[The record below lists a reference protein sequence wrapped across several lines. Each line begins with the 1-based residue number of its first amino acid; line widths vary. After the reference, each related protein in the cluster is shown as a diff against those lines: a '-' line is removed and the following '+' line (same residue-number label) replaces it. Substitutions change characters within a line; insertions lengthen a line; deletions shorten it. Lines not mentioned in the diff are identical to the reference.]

1 MIDTIKIY
9 SIITKEIYDVIK
21 YRSDINTKYN
31 KSTGELYYE
40 ITTDSLVGSYD
51 SRLSVKV
58 SDNAGK
64 YKMSGYLLEVEGSY
78 HKITK
83 GQNAYNGCCDLV
95 EVVFGLVNKV
105 EQDYGVNLGMC
116 IWYIQRVDIAICFDL
131 DNNSNVCNYINNLSK
146 LSYPR
151 RKIRFYENESI
162 YCSSTSTTL
171 KIYNKLREF
180 KKHDVPKL
188 KETDFNILE
197 HQIKIDGYIRYEC
210 EIKKRKL
217 SKILGKDRITIL
229 DVNYDKLY
237 DIWKSEFMKLIK
249 YNENNINLVR
259 SNNDVKKRL
268 LNKYKSAKAMNL
280 FGFYLSLVQDGYTS
294 VRDCTSSTTFYRKL
308 KELKDVGVDFNQNV
322 FVKEDYSDKIINF
335 NPFENIEREVV

>member
-1 MIDTIKIY
+1 MIDTVKLY
-9 SIITKEIYDVIK
+9 TIITKEAYDVIK

-31 KSTGELYYE
+31 KSTGELFYE
-40 ITTDSLVGSYD
+40 ITTDSLEGSYE

-78 HKITK
+78 HKLTK
-83 GQNAYNGCCDLV
+83 GQNAYDGYCDLV
-95 EVVFGLVNKV
+95 DVFFGLIRLV
-105 EQDYGVNLGMC
+105 EKEYDVNLNCC
-116 IWYIQRVDIAICFDL
+116 IWYIQRVDIALCFDL
-131 DNNSNVCNYINNLSK
+131 ENNSNVCNYINNLSK
-146 LSYPR
+146 ISYPR

-188 KETDFNILE
+188 KDTDFNIME
-197 HQIKIDGYIRYEC
+197 HLYKIDGYLRFEC
-210 EIKKRKL
+210 EIKKKKL
-217 SKILGKDRITIL
+217 KSITGKDNITIMDL
-229 DVNYDKLY
+229 SYDKLLE
-237 DIWKSEFMKLIK
+237 IWKSEFMKLIK

-259 SNNDVKKRL
+259 NNNDVKKRL

-280 FGFYLSLVQDGYTS
+280 FGFYLSLIQDGYS
-294 VRDCTSSTTFYRKL
+294 CVRDCASSSTFYRKI
-308 KELKDVGVDFNQNV
+308 KELKEVGIDFNQNV
-322 FVKEDYSDKIINF
+322 FVKEDYSDKLIAF
-335 NPFENIEREVV
+335 NPFEDKEREVV